1 MCYHMSVTK
10 TREDTTLTTT
20 MLKRQYI
27 TDADGNPIGII
38 LPLEEFALIEQV
50 LEQRLSD
57 SQMDEKIVLIDQ
69 ATHDPLFL
77 ADLRETMDAFAPA
90 DAEWWELPQ

>member
-1 MCYHMSVTK
+1 M
-10 TREDTTLTTT
+10 TTT

-27 TDADGNPIGII
+27 TDANGNPIGII

-50 LEQRLSD
+50 LAQRLSD
-57 SQMDEKIVLIDQ
+57 SQLDEKIALIEQ
-69 ATHDPLFL
+69 ATNDPLFL

-90 DAEWWELPQ
+90 DAEWWELQQ

>member
-1 MCYHMSVTK
+1 M
-10 TREDTTLTTT
+10 TTT
-20 MLKRQYI
+20 ILKRQYI

-38 LPLEEFALIEQV
+38 LPLEEFALIEQI
-50 LEQRLSD
+50 LQQRLSD
-57 SQMDEKIVLIDQ
+57 SQLDEKIALIEN

-90 DAEWWELPQ
+90 DAEWWEPQQ

>member
-1 MCYHMSVTK
+1 M
-10 TREDTTLTTT
+10 TTT

-27 TDADGNPIGII
+27 TDANGNPIGII

-50 LEQRLSD
+50 LEQRLAD
-57 SQMDEKIVLIDQ
+57 SQLDEKIALMEK

>member
-1 MCYHMSVTK
+1 M
-10 TREDTTLTTT
+10 TTT
-20 MLKRQYI
+20 ILKRQYI
-27 TDADGNPIGII
+27 TDANGNPIGII

-57 SQMDEKIVLIDQ
+57 SQLDEKIALMEK
-69 ATHDPLFL
+69 ATNDPLFL

-90 DAEWWELPQ
+90 DAEWWELQL